1 MWLKKI
7 KEMLTS
13 LIFREMQIKTV
24 LRFPLTLVRMIN
36 KMNSQKCN
44 NMVHLHNKIL
54 FSKKK
59 TYYSA
64 VEKKNDTIK
73 ILRN

>member
-59 TYYSA
+59 HIIRLL
-64 VEKKNDTIK
+64 KKKMTP
-73 ILRN
+73 